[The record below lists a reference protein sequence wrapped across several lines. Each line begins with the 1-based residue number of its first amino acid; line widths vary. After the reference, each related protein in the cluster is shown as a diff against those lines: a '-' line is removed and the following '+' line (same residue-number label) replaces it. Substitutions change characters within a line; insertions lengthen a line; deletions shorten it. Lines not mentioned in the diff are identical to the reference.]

1 MTAAATIL
9 IIDDNAD
16 LGMVLR
22 AHLQGAG
29 YRPLVVDGAR
39 AGLAL
44 IEAGEIDLVI
54 TDILMPEV
62 DGIELVRS
70 VKRRWPDLPVIAMSG
85 GGQIAARDLL
95 DMIGQLGAD
104 HVLQKPVR
112 RSDLLAAVE
121 AQLLKRRPA

>member
-1 MTAAATIL
+1 MARIL
-9 IIDDNAD
+9 IVDDNAD

-22 AHLQGAG
+22 QLLQAAG
-29 YRPLVVDGAR
+29 HHPVVVDNAR
-39 AGLAL
+39 AGLAMV
-44 IEAGEIDLVI
+44 EAGDIELVI

-62 DGIELVRS
+62 DGIEMLRGVRQ
-70 VKRRWPDLPVIAMSG
+70 KRPDLPVIAMSG

-112 RSDLLAAVE
+112 RNDLLAAVDSVL
-121 AQLLKRRPA
+121 ARPR

>member
-1 MTAAATIL
+1 MATRIL

-22 AHLQGAG
+22 AHLQNAG
-29 YRPLVVDGAR
+29 YPTTVVETAR

-44 IEAGEIDLVI
+44 IEDDEVDLVI
-54 TDILMPEV
+54 TDVLMPEV
-62 DGIELVRS
+62 DGIELLRS
-70 VKRRWPDLPVIAMSG
+70 VKRSRPALPVIAMSG

-104 HVLQKPVR
+104 RVLQKPVR

-121 AQLLKRRPA
+121 SLLGRPGHQA

>member
-1 MTAAATIL
+1 MATIL

-22 AHLQGAG
+22 AHLQAAG
-29 YRPLVVDGAR
+29 HRPLVVDSAR

-44 IEAGEIDLVI
+44 IEDGGIELVI

-62 DGIELVRS
+62 DGIEVVRS
-70 VKRRWPDLPVIAMSG
+70 VKRRWPALPVIAMSG
-85 GGQIAARDLL
+85 GGQIAAGDLL

-104 HVLQKPVR
+104 HVLKKPVLR
-112 RSDLLAAVE
+112 GDLLAAVE
-121 AQLLKRRPA
+121 AQLRKARRT